1 MFKIPYDHREVRYFT
16 EEKYKGNY
24 ESIIKQRF
32 PGGIYYKVRRYTEE
46 DPVTKPLQDAHIDYI
61 VLWRGRLY
69 LIDFKGNNTKNGYAD
84 YAILEIFRQ
93 YKYLQP
99 DGSYKS
105 GRTIEGWVKSC
116 NDVEVP
122 VEILNDMPKEMRDA
136 IPNGI
141 IDVPE
146 SRQYIIRVSGKEFI
160 TFRKDMIREFRKRH
174 TEMFS
179 PGALVYEIDDEKKKG
194 SSKIKYDFNLYF
206 YYNDSKDVNY
216 LEEMGAKKYQLV
228 GATWYEVPIKK
239 LGNLND

>member
-1 MFKIPYDHREVRYFT
+1 MFNIPYDHREIRYFT

-24 ESIIKQRF
+24 ELIIKQYF

-61 VLWRGRLY
+61 VLWRGKLY
-69 LIDFKGNNTKNGYAD
+69 LIDFKGVNTKDGYAD
-84 YAILEIFRQ
+84 CAILEIYRQ

-99 DGSYKS
+99 DGTYKS

-116 NDVEVP
+116 GEVEVP
-122 VEILNDMPKEMRDA
+122 TEILDEMPKAMRDA
-136 IPNGI
+136 IPDGI

-160 TFRKDMIREFRKRH
+160 PFRKDKIREFRKNH
-174 TEMFS
+174 IEMFS
-179 PGALVYEIDDEKKKG
+179 PGALVYEIDDENKKG

-206 YYNDSKDVNY
+206 YYNDSEDVNY
-216 LEEMGAKKYQLV
+216 LEEIGAKKYHLCR
-228 GATWYEVPIKK
+228 GKWYQVPISK
-239 LGNLND
+239 LGNH